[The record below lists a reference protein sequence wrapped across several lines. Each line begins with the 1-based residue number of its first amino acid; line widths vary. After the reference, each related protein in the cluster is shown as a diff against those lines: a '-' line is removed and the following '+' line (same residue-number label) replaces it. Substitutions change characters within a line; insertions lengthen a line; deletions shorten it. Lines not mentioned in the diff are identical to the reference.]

1 MSTVEATGLKKD
13 VEKWREILVITDSVL
28 GWEKEWYP
36 AVTSGL
42 LTSVFLLLW
51 YEDPSI
57 LTLLAII
64 GLLVTVADYAV
75 PRFQDKMFPETA
87 WTGEKEKRLD
97 QFCQN
102 MMFAKSCVRRV
113 GEVMG
118 QYRETAPITYL
129 SGVVVMLY
137 LLAYLGTLFS
147 GFFLTYVLLLVL
159 CMIPGLQRR
168 GLLRKYCAGMML
180 KLEDFVKGKK
190 LE

>member
-1 MSTVEATGLKKD
+1 MSTVETTGLKKD

-51 YEDPSI
+51 YEEPSC
-57 LTLLAII
+57 LTLLAIM
-64 GLLVTVADYAV
+64 GLVATLLDYAV
-75 PRFQDKMFPETA
+75 PRLQDKIFPESA
-87 WTGEKEKRLD
+87 WTGDKEKRLD

-102 MMFAKSCVRRV
+102 MMFVKSCARRV
-113 GEVMG
+113 GEVLR
-118 QYRETAPITYL
+118 QYRETAPITFV
-129 SGVVVMLY
+129 SGVVVSLY

-147 GFFLTYVLLLVL
+147 GFFLAYILLLVV

-168 GLLRKYCAGMML
+168 GLLRKYCAGSLL
-180 KLEDFVKGKK
+180 KLEDFVKAKK